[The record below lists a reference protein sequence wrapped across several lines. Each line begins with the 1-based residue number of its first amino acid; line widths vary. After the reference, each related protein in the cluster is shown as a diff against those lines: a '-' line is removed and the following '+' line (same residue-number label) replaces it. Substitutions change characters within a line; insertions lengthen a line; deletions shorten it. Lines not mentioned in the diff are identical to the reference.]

1 MGIFQK
7 ITDAILGK
15 KPEKPA
21 AAPARPAAAPPRP
34 AAQAAPA
41 APAAP
46 RPAPAPAAAPTLS
59 DVDVE
64 ARLSAMTGA
73 DGLNWRSSI
82 VDLLKLLDIDSSFA
96 NRKEL
101 AGELGDTD
109 YSGTAE
115 ENIALHRRVM
125 RELAKN
131 GGKVPASLTD

>member
-21 AAPARPAAAPPRP
+21 AAPARPAAAPRP

-41 APAAP
+41 AAS
-46 RPAPAPAAAPTLS
+46 RPAAPAAAPVAALS

-64 ARLSAMTGA
+64 ARLSGMDGA

-101 AGELGDTD
+101 AHELGDAN
-109 YSGTAE
+109 YSGAAD
-115 ENIALHRRVM
+115 ENIALHKRVM

-131 GGKVPASLTD
+131 GGKVPAGLTD

>member
-15 KPEKPA
+15 KPEKKA
-21 AAPARPAAAPPRP
+21 AAPAQPAAAPRP

-41 APAAP
+41 AP
-46 RPAPAPAAAPTLS
+46 RPAAPAAAPAAALS
-59 DVDVE
+59 EVDVE
-64 ARLSAMTGA
+64 ARLSAMDGA

-109 YSGTAE
+109 YSGEAA
-115 ENIALHRRVM
+115 ENIALHKRVM

-131 GGKVPASLTD
+131 GGKVPAALTD

>member
-15 KPEKPA
+15 KPEKKA
-21 AAPARPAAAPPRP
+21 AAPAQPTPAPRP
-34 AAQAAPA
+34 AVQA

-46 RPAPAPAAAPTLS
+46 RPVAPAATPVAALS

-64 ARLSAMTGA
+64 ARLSAMEGA
-73 DGLNWRSSI
+73 DGLNWRGSI

-109 YSGTAE
+109 YSGEAA
-115 ENIALHRRVM
+115 ENIALHKRVM

-131 GGKVPASLTD
+131 GGKVPAALTD

>member
-21 AAPARPAAAPPRP
+21 AAPAKPAAAPRP
-34 AAQAAPA
+34 AAQAAPV
-41 APAAP
+41 AP
-46 RPAPAPAAAPTLS
+46 RPAPAAAPAPS
-59 DVDVE
+59 EVDVE
-64 ARLSAMTGA
+64 ARLSAMDGA
-73 DGLNWRSSI
+73 DRLNWRSSI
-82 VDLLKLLDIDSSFA
+82 VDLLKLLDIDSGFA

-131 GGKVPASLTD
+131 GGKVPAGLTD

>member
-41 APAAP
+41 PAAP
-46 RPAPAPAAAPTLS
+46 HPAAPAAAPALS
-59 DVDVE
+59 EVDVE
-64 ARLSAMTGA
+64 ARLSAMDGA

-101 AGELGDTD
+101 AGELGDTN
-109 YSGTAE
+109 YSGEAA
-115 ENIALHRRVM
+115 ENIALHKRVM

-131 GGKVPASLTD
+131 GGKVPATLTD